1 MLCSPTEELRIVL
14 VGKTGA
20 GKSSTGNTI
29 LKKEAFCVSATED
42 YMIQKIKVEHQ
53 TLTVVDTPGLF
64 GNRLPDDEVKKKI
77 KDLMSHVTSGPLVLL
92 MVIQPKS
99 FTNEDTETGKIIEG
113 IFGKEAAHY
122 SMVLFTRKDDLKA
135 DGDNIEKIIK
145 RNPALSDFV
154 SRCGQRYC
162 VFNNR
167 EKKYTQVTKLLE
179 MINKMVENGNGG
191 RHGTSDRRD
200 DNKRRAGQAESP
212 HLISAQ
218 PNKRLQGDHAVVGGM

>member
-1 MLCSPTEELRIVL
+1 ML

-29 LKKEAFCVSATED
+29 LKKEAFRVSPTED
-42 YMIQKIKVEHQ
+42 CKIRERKVEHQ
-53 TLTVVDTPGLF
+53 TLRVVDTPGLF
-64 GNRLPDDEVKKKI
+64 GNRLPDCEVKKKI
-77 KDLMSHVTSGPLVLL
+77 KDLMSHVSSGLVSPLVFLL
-92 MVIQPKS
+92 VIQPKS
-99 FTNEDTETGKIIEG
+99 FTNEDRETGKIIEG

-122 SMVLFTRKDDLKA
+122 SIVLFTREDDLKA
-135 DGDNIEKIIK
+135 DGDKIEKIIED
-145 RNPALSDFV
+145 NGALSEFV
-154 SRCGQRYC
+154 SHCGGRYC

-167 EKKYTQVTKLLE
+167 AKKNTQVTKLLD

-212 HLISAQ
+212 DLISAQ
-218 PNKRLQGDHAVVGGM
+218 PNKRLQGDHDVVGGM